1 MSSPRRPPIPVEVD
15 GRPFRSL
22 ADAARE
28 MRFSYK
34 LFAAAVARGQNF
46 YHKHDVLVLKNEPS
60 GDEDFIP
67 SVGMA
72 PGLFA
77 YEGRKDKERRGGG
90 LLSRV
95 EVRS

>member
-1 MSSPRRPPIPVEVD
+1 MSNAKRPSIKCEVD
-15 GRPFRSL
+15 GKPYNSL

-28 MRFSYK
+28 CHFSYK

-46 YHKHDVLVLKNEPS
+46 YHKHEVRVLTRND
-60 GDEDFIP
+60 DEDGGLIP
-67 SVGMA
+67 SDGMA
-72 PGLFA
+72 PGLYA
-77 YEGRKDKERRGGG
+77 YLKRKDKERRGGR

>member
-1 MSSPRRPPIPVEVD
+1 MSSSRRPPIAVEVD
-15 GRPFRSL
+15 GRPFKSL

-28 MRFSYK
+28 MKFSYK

>member
-1 MSSPRRPPIPVEVD
+1 MSSARRPSIQVEVD
-15 GRPFRSL
+15 GRPFKSL

-28 MRFSYK
+28 MKFSYK

-46 YHKHDVLVLKNEPS
+46 YHKHDVLVIRDEPS
-60 GDEDFIP
+60 GDKDFIP
-67 SVGMA
+67 SIGMA
-72 PGLFA
+72 PGLYA
-77 YEGRKDKERRGGG
+77 YEGRKEKERRGGG